1 MHECMVHEFCV
12 LLFHRH
18 LSSCERERGSTQDRR
33 SVRRMRRADLAVNTD
48 WVQRRRGKQ
57 PTRDCVYTVY
67 KTDRAM
73 PSVGMK
79 CSYIS
84 TLPVEVASK
93 QRKKGIG
100 TGIKIYP
107 LIGVMGRNRLHFTD
121 TWRHESIYRSRRQR
135 RLDASKGWR
144 DEVHKLKVNL
154 ASWRSHPLDLRKS
167 FIWLRKW

>member
-1 MHECMVHEFCV
+1 MHGAWV
-12 LLFHRH
+12 LCTFV
-18 LSSCERERGSTQDRR
+18 SSSFIILPSSERGAVHTQDRR

-57 PTRDCVYTVY
+57 PTRDSVYTVY

-73 PSVGMK
+73 SSVGMK

-107 LIGVMGRNRLHFTD
+107 MIGVIGRNRLHFTD

-135 RLDASKGWR
+135 KHDASKGCI
-144 DEVHKLKVNL
+144 
-154 ASWRSHPLDLRKS
+154 SWRSTWPLEGRIRSTWERYDLRKWS
-167 FIWLRKW
+167 SV